1 MKSWEGPKSHPRIK
15 IYPNSPEKACM
26 VRLQLETWRPYLG
39 QLLIRNSEESFNS
52 IEHLLVLL
60 TVSIP

>member
-1 MKSWEGPKSHPRIK
+1 
-15 IYPNSPEKACM
+15 M